1 MKIKNALRIAFFII
15 LVASFFN
22 TTDVLAKKSKK
33 SQKAKSQKISVQKH
47 ARISES
53 FKKLKEFYPE
63 YYNYLSNDTSLIY
76 KFSKQVVVSPQS
88 IFYHTGLRYDLISTI
103 NSWVGVPYRSAGRGK
118 GGVDCSNFVS
128 CITEEATGISIPA
141 GSASQATLF
150 KPIYSIDSLQFG
162 DLIFFT
168 GRNKKSKRIGHVGY
182 YIGNGLFAHSS
193 SNKGVIYTHISEGY
207 YNERYRF
214 GGRFD
219 NRLWTVD
226 PEKKSRNIFITEIPE

>member
-1 MKIKNALRIAFFII
+1 MIALFVPEN
-15 LVASFFN
+15 LYS
-22 TTDVLAKKSKK
+22 AKKSKK
-33 SQKAKSQKISVQKH
+33 SKVVKTKKVKEKNKAKILESIS
-47 ARISES
+47 
-53 FKKLKEFYPE
+53 KLKQYYPE
-63 YYNYLSNDTSLIY
+63 YYSYISKDTSFIY
-76 KFSKQVVVSPQS
+76 NFSRPVNVSKNS
-88 IFYHTGLRYDLISTI
+88 IFSSTGLRYDLISTI
-103 NSWVGVPYRSAGRGK
+103 NSWLGVPYRSAGRGR

-141 GSASQATLF
+141 GSAGQATMF

-193 SNKGVIYTHISEGY
+193 SNRGVIYTHISEGY

-219 NRLWTVD
+219 NRNWTVN
-226 PEKKSRNIFITEIPE
+226 PERKSNNVFITEIPE